1 MKETILC
8 MFSGG
13 LDSTAVLYKLLTE
26 EQYSDYNIHV
36 HHMHLRNIEY
46 RAMAESTAIR
56 NIFEYFEENNFKH
69 FVFTENIIETFFLH
83 PPKFTRFI
91 FDSDIMAFFAA
102 NICLANSSMRK
113 VAVGHTKTDIE
124 LAHNLVV
131 RRERMQKILEA
142 SYFPNEPTTEWYYP
156 LINLTKQETSDIL
169 PKELRNLTWSCRNPT
184 YNDGIP
190 SVCGKCLTCK
200 EMEEIVDNSQIV

>member
-13 LDSTAVLYKLLTE
+13 LDSTALLYKLLTD
-26 EQYSDYNIHV
+26 EQYLDCNIHV

-46 RAMAESTAIR
+46 RAVAEAAAIKK
-56 NIFEYFEENNFKH
+56 ILKYFDDNKLKH
-69 FVFTENIIETFFLH
+69 FVFTENIIETFFLQ
-83 PPKFTRFI
+83 PPQFKRFL
-91 FDSDIMAFFAA
+91 FDSDVMAFFAA
-102 NICLANSSMRK
+102 NICISDQTMKRIAI
-113 VAVGHTKTDIE
+113 GHTRTDIE
-124 LAHNLVV
+124 LAPNLVL

-156 LINLTKQETSDIL
+156 LINLTKQETSDII
-169 PKELRNLTWSCRNPT
+169 PKELHNLTWSCRNPM
-184 YNDGIP
+184 YDDNGIP

-200 EMEEIVDNSQIV
+200 EIDEMR